1 MNKNNNLGMVDN
13 LAVDS
18 SIAET
23 QQALLEDSRPPV
35 DNSFPSI
42 NKTPYQP
49 DTYDVGVADI
59 HTQVVDTDHH
69 LNQAPSTKEMQGVYS
84 PYTSES
90 NDAWERRVKSNNHNV
105 YNVPV
110 TQTKSVAPN
119 VSEPLKPTK
128 EQLSQLRKRDRLIGI
143 NNRLKS
149 LQVDRRRTALK
160 LKGIDEAIKNIQT
173 EVEDLEHPSP
183 LGEQS

>member
-1 MNKNNNLGMVDN
+1 MNNNKLGLVDN
-13 LAVDS
+13 FTPDP
-18 SIAET
+18 SIQKS
-23 QQALLEDSRPPV
+23 QQYIDDDAQKPV
-35 DNSFPSI
+35 DNSRPSI

-49 DTYDVGVADI
+49 DI

-69 LNQAPSTKEMQGVYS
+69 LNQGVYS

-128 EQLSQLRKRDRLIGI
+128 EQLSQLRKRDRLISI